1 MRRNYND
8 TQPHRR
14 RQNPKSSPK
23 QPCRRRFPSSLSGFF
38 ISPFSL
44 RLPFWN
50 TILPSFPLPSG
61 PLAGIL
67 LTLATFLLQGRP
79 VSAHSGV
86 YGILMHILSTGT
98 LVLAAG
104 LCYRR
109 RRTKPAAL
117 RGLFLGIA
125 ALVPVMLG
133 ANLLVTPLFMGVSR
147 EVVWSLMPV
156 ILGFNLLKAGI
167 NSAVTFLLY
176 QRISPLLHK

>member
-1 MRRNYND
+1 MLAAISVVLVWLF
-8 TQPHRR
+8 H
-14 RQNPKSSPK
+14 
-23 QPCRRRFPSSLSGFF
+23 FPIFPAA
-38 ISPFSL
+38 PFL
-44 RLPFWN
+44 EYDPAN
-50 TILPSFPLPSG
+50 IPILIGAFAYG

-67 LTLATFLLQGRP
+67 LTLATSLLQGLT

-109 RRTKPAAL
+109 CRTKPAAL

>member
-86 YGILMHILSTGT
+86 YGILMNILSTGT

-109 RRTKPAAL
+109 RRTKPVAL
-117 RGLFLGIA
+117 RCPFLGIA

-133 ANLLVTPLFMGVSR
+133 ANLLVTPLFMRGSER
-147 EVVWSLMPV
+147 SSGASCP
-156 ILGFNLLKAGI
+156 LLKAGV

-176 QRISPLLHK
+176 QRVSPFPQR